1 MALEDDCDHTTG
13 IQHDITRTG
22 DEELGA
28 KRYLCGKCGHEY
40 TVPRQDTANEDPGGQ
55 SLK

>member
-1 MALEDDCDHTTG
+1 MALEVDCDHTTG

-22 DEELGA
+22 DVEHEA

-40 TVPRQDTANEDPGGQ
+40 TVPRQDTTNEDPGGR
-55 SLK
+55 SPK